1 MSENEN
7 ALNSPPL
14 LNDLSFTI
22 PRHDL
27 ITAAAEG
34 LLSSSA
40 SDRIS
45 EIISPLNL
53 TFARFGGWADRIK
66 SNTPPNDAETQSFL
80 EDDANRSHR
89 RWHYVDIPLDATGYR
104 QAQQLGL
111 TRDDDVVQTIRECV
125 RVLRGESNRFSAVN
139 ALRLLGHHVG
149 DVHQPLHVGCG
160 FIDDSGEVPTIVTD
174 PQRVADEGLKS
185 DTGGNDILL
194 PGAGNLHSFWDGVL
208 GGTLD
213 IDDVS
218 LASAGPEASAADAA
232 AADEREQVERLRA
245 LAAEEEESTAGGS
258 GLAATLPLERRA
270 EEWAN
275 ESIVAAREAYRNI
288 VIIGRSGKD
297 FRVSWE
303 GFETPE
309 GRQPY
314 TARCAPIL
322 LDRMRK
328 SVRRL
333 ADLLN
338 EIFSQAG

>member
-7 ALNSPPL
+7 AVNSAPL

-34 LLSSSA
+34 LLSPAA
-40 SDRIS
+40 SGAIS
-45 EIISPLNL
+45 EIISPFNLN
-53 TFARFGGWADRIK
+53 FARFGGWADRIK
-66 SNTPPNDAETQSFL
+66 SSNPPNDIETQRFL
-80 EDDANRSHR
+80 ENDDNRSHR
-89 RWHYVDIPLDATGYR
+89 RWHYVNLPLDATGYR

-125 RVLRGESNRFSAVN
+125 RVLRGDSDRFSAVN

-160 FIDDSGEVPTIVTD
+160 FIDESGTVPTIVRD
-174 PQRVADEGLKS
+174 PQRVADEGLES

-194 PGAGNLHSFWDGVL
+194 PGAGNMHSFWDGVL
-208 GGTLD
+208 GGTID

-218 LASAGPEASAADAA
+218 LAAVNSDSNADAA
-232 AADEREQVERLRA
+232 AADETEQVGRLRS
-245 LAAEEEESTAGGS
+245 LAAVEESFSGGA
-258 GLAATLPLERRA
+258 GLAAALPVERWA
-270 EEWAN
+270 EEWAD
-275 ESIVAAREAYRNI
+275 ESLVASREAYRNI
-288 VIIGRSGKD
+288 VIVERRNNGFG
-297 FRVSWE
+297 VSWE
-303 GFETPE
+303 GFTTSQ

-314 TARCAPIL
+314 SARCAPIL

-328 SVRRL
+328 SVRHL

-338 EIFSQAG
+338 EIF

>member
-7 ALNSPPL
+7 AVNSAPL
-14 LNDLSFTI
+14 LNELSFTI

-34 LLSSSA
+34 LLSSDA

-66 SNTPPNDAETQSFL
+66 SNTPPNDIETRRFL
-80 EDDANRSHR
+80 QDNANRSHR

-125 RVLRGESNRFSAVN
+125 RVLRGDSDRFSAVN

-160 FIDDSGEVPTIVTD
+160 FINESGEVPTIVTD
-174 PQRVADEGLKS
+174 PQRVADEGLES

-194 PGAGNLHSFWDGVL
+194 PGAGNMHSYWDGVL

-218 LASAGPEASAADAA
+218 VASVHSGASATDAA
-232 AADEREQVERLRA
+232 AADERKQVERLRS
-245 LAAEEEESTAGGS
+245 LAAEEASISGGA
-258 GLAATLPLERRA
+258 GLASTLPVERWA

-275 ESIVAAREAYRNI
+275 ESILAAREAYRNI
-288 VIIGRSGKD
+288 EIIERRNNG

-303 GFETPE
+303 GFTTSE

-314 TARCAPIL
+314 NARCAPIL

-338 EIFSQAG
+338 EIF

>member
-7 ALNSPPL
+7 AVSAPPL
-14 LNDLSFTI
+14 LSDLSFTI

-34 LLSSSA
+34 LLSASA
-40 SDRIS
+40 SARIS
-45 EIISPLNL
+45 ELTSPLNL
-53 TFARFGGWADRIK
+53 PFARFGGWADRIK
-66 SNTPPNDAETQSFL
+66 SNNPPNDIETRRFL
-80 EDDANRSHR
+80 ENDDNRSHR

-125 RVLRGESNRFSAVN
+125 RVLRGDSDRFSPVN

-160 FIDDSGEVPTIVTD
+160 FIDDSGTVPSIVTD
-174 PQRVADEGLKS
+174 PQRVVDEGLES

-194 PGAGNLHSFWDGVL
+194 PGSGNMHSYWDGVL

-218 LASAGPEASAADAA
+218 LASVDSGAGAAT
-232 AADEREQVERLRA
+232 ADEREQVERLRS
-245 LAAEEEESTAGGS
+245 LAAEEESFSGGS
-258 GLAATLPLERRA
+258 GLASTLPVERWA
-270 EEWAN
+270 ERWAD
-275 ESIVAAREAYRNI
+275 ESLLAAREAYRNI
-288 VIIGRSGKD
+288 VIVERRNNG

-303 GFETPE
+303 GFTTPQ
-309 GRQPY
+309 GREPY
-314 TARCAPIL
+314 NARCAPIL
-322 LDRMRK
+322 LDRIRK
-328 SVRRL
+328 SVRHL

-338 EIFSQAG
+338 EIF

>member
-7 ALNSPPL
+7 AVNSAPL

-34 LLSSSA
+34 LLSSEA
-40 SDRIS
+40 SNRIS
-45 EIISPLNL
+45 AIISPLNL

-66 SNTPPNDAETQSFL
+66 SNAPPDDIETRRFL
-80 EDDANRSHR
+80 EDDDNRGHR
-89 RWHYVDIPLDATGYR
+89 RWHYVNLPLGATGYR

-111 TRDDDVVQTIRECV
+111 TRNDDVVQMIRECV
-125 RVLRGESNRFSAVN
+125 LVLRGNSARFSAVN
-139 ALRLLGHHVG
+139 ALRLLGHLVG

-160 FIDDSGEVPTIVTD
+160 FIAGSGSVPTIVTD
-174 PQRVADEGLKS
+174 PQRVANEGLDS
-185 DTGGNDILL
+185 DTGGNDMLL
-194 PGAGNLHSFWDGVL
+194 PGSGNMHSYWDGVL

-213 IDDVS
+213 IDDLR
-218 LASAGPEASAADAA
+218 LASAASGVDAA
-232 AADEREQVERLRA
+232 PADEREQVERLRS
-245 LAAEEEESTAGGS
+245 LAAQEERFSGGA
-258 GLAATLPLERRA
+258 GLASALPAERWA
-270 EEWAN
+270 EEWAG
-275 ESIVAAREAYRNI
+275 ESLLAAREAYRNI
-288 VIIGRSGKD
+288 EIIERVNNG

-303 GFETPE
+303 GFTTPQ

-314 TARCAPIL
+314 NARCAPIL

-328 SVRRL
+328 GVRRL

-338 EIFSQAG
+338 EIF

>member
-7 ALNSPPL
+7 AVNSAPL
-14 LNDLSFTI
+14 LNELSFTI

-27 ITAAAEG
+27 TTAAAEG

-40 SDRIS
+40 SDAIS

-53 TFARFGGWADRIK
+53 SFARFGGWADRIK
-66 SNTPPNDAETQSFL
+66 SNNPPNDIETGRFL
-80 EDDANRSHR
+80 NNNTNRSHR
-89 RWHYVDIPLDATGYR
+89 RWHFVNLPLDATGYR

-111 TRDDDVVQTIRECV
+111 TRDDDVVQMIRECV
-125 RVLRGESNRFSAVN
+125 LVLRGDSDRFSAVN
-139 ALRLLGHHVG
+139 ALRLLGHLVG

-160 FIDDSGEVPTIVTD
+160 FIDASEDPPIIVTD
-174 PQRVADEGLKS
+174 PQRVADEGLDS

-194 PGAGNLHSFWDGVL
+194 PGSGNMHSFWDGVL

-218 LASAGPEASAADAA
+218 LASINSGADAA
-232 AADEREQVERLRA
+232 AADEGKQVERLRS
-245 LAAEEEESTAGGS
+245 LAAEEESFSGGA
-258 GLAATLPLERRA
+258 GLASALPVERWA
-270 EEWAN
+270 EEWAD
-275 ESIVAAREAYRNI
+275 ESLLAAREAYRNI
-288 VIIGRSGKD
+288 EIVERRNNG

-303 GFETPE
+303 GFTTPQ

-314 TARCAPIL
+314 SARCAPVL

-338 EIFSQAG
+338 EIF